1 MLKHSCLIN
10 GYDSFNLTKV
20 DVLDELEEIKV
31 GIAYKSNG
39 EELEGFPG
47 SSQCFI
53 DGHSLT

>member
-1 MLKHSCLIN
+1 LIN

-47 SSQCFI
+47 SGQCFI
-53 DGHSLT
+53 DGHYLT

>member
-1 MLKHSCLIN
+1 LIN

-31 GIAYKSNG
+31 GIAYKKSNG

-47 SSQCFI
+47 SGQCFI